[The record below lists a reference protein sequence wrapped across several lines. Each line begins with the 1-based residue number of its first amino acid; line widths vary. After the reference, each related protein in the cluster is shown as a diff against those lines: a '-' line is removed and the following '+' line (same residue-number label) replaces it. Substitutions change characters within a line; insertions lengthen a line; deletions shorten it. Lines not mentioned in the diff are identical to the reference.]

1 MAKSQK
7 ERVLQYIRD
16 YGSISSLE
24 AFRDLGVTRLAAR
37 VADLCDD
44 GYDFVRKQE
53 SAINR
58 YGDITHFTRYSLR
71 ESE

>member
-16 YGSISSLE
+16 YGSITTFE
-24 AFRDLGVTRLAAR
+24 AFQQLGVTRLASR
-37 VADLCDD
+37 ISDLCDD

-53 SAINR
+53 SSLNR
-58 YGDITHFTRYSLR
+58 YGDPVFYTRYSLR
-71 ESE
+71 EE